1 MDFGEAIAFDCTHFT
16 GGVAMK
22 IIITQKEAADKG
34 IWTEIMGMFA
44 VTNEDEVWANE
55 EFILTEEQA
64 RQVGLL
70 K

>member
-1 MDFGEAIAFDCTHFT
+1 
-16 GGVAMK
+16 MK
-22 IIITQKEAADKG
+22 IIITQQEAVDKG

-44 VTNEDEVWANE
+44 VNKEDEVWQNE

-70 K
+70 R

>member
-1 MDFGEAIAFDCTHFT
+1 MRSELHIARILKEDGIH
-16 GGVAMK
+16 MK

-44 VTNEDEVWANE
+44 VTKEDEVWQNE

>member
-1 MDFGEAIAFDCTHFT
+1 MRSGLHIARILEEDGIH
-16 GGVAMK
+16 MK

-44 VTNEDEVWANE
+44 VTKEDEVWQNE

>member
-1 MDFGEAIAFDCTHFT
+1 
-16 GGVAMK
+16 MK
-22 IIITQKEAADKG
+22 IIITQKEAVDKG

-44 VTNEDEVWANE
+44 VTKEDEVWQNE